1 MRRFGRVFC
10 CLAVSL
16 LVGSL
21 AAPPAAG
28 QVWDLW
34 FDEPHDGTTWHRGDV
49 IRARIVPAVPVS
61 MSGSHPVLELVLGE
75 NTRRV
80 EGRIYQNGS
89 RAQFYYTV
97 QSVDAADDDEVRMAK
112 VSLAGVEVDLSGFTP
127 TTHAV
132 DGGSRG
138 VPPAID
144 GIGLSSFFVPA
155 GNVYRPGDEIYW
167 YVRFHKAVAVS
178 GEPVLAQRIGE
189 EMREA
194 RYRPDVRTL
203 DGVIYFTYTV
213 QAGDCDMD
221 GVGIPADAIS
231 GGSIREA
238 DGSRSADTSHA
249 AQDPSRGPAGR
260 RHPAGGLRGGA
271 GRPGPG
277 AGPAGVA
284 PAGRRR
290 ASGPAAPPHLNA
302 PQPRRGLDAGDQR
315 SPTPA
320 YH

>member
-49 IRARIVPAVPVS
+49 IRARIVPDVPVS

-112 VSLAGVEVDLSGFTP
+112 VSLAGVEVD
-127 TTHAV
+127 
-132 DGGSRG
+132 
-138 VPPAID
+138 
-144 GIGLSSFFVPA
+144 
-155 GNVYRPGDEIYW
+155 
-167 YVRFHKAVAVS
+167 
-178 GEPVLAQRIGE
+178 
-189 EMREA
+189 
-194 RYRPDVRTL
+194 
-203 DGVIYFTYTV
+203 
-213 QAGDCDMD
+213 MD

-249 AQDPSRGPAGR
+249 AQDPSRDLQADATRQVACTAVP
-260 RHPAGGLRGGA
+260 A